1 MFVTHCRA
9 AKRPRAA
16 QAACAQ
22 LEQRPLRTMAFRRTN
37 VDFFASIFVSFF
49 YVVRH
54 VSLADSFGRT
64 HC

>member
-1 MFVTHCRA
+1 MFVTRRGTA
-9 AKRPRAA
+9 MRRGAA
-16 QAACAQ
+16 QAACARLGQ
-22 LEQRPLRTMAFRRTN
+22 QPLRRMAFRRSD

-49 YVVRH
+49 YVVWH